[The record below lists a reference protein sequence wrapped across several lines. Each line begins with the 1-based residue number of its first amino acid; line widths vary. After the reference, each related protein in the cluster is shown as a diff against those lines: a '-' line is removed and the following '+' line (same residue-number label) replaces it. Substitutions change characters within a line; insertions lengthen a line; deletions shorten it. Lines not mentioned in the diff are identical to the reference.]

1 MRFLKGA
8 DCLKRLYAVVL
19 LQRVL
24 SYVLDCASQAL
35 RLVLLAGWASWG
47 MHMTFA
53 RAVFPAEVAV
63 VAVEVAGQ
71 RHAVHPAKG
80 VAAAACV
87 CREKDALAVCA

>member
-71 RHAVHPAKG
+71 RHAVRLTRSAG
-80 VAAAACV
+80 AAGNV
-87 CREKDALAVCA
+87 CREKDALAVSA